1 MKRLL
6 RATVLLFLAAC
17 IAGQVFAGG
26 KKDTGTAAAAKPYSA
41 ALLIPYLG
49 DQSFF
54 DLAAAGMEEINKAL
68 PDVKTRII
76 EIGTDDSKWESYFFD
91 AAEQGYD
98 VILSCNWQIAPYLNA
113 AAKQYPNQKFINFD
127 IETPS
132 ELPNVYSM
140 FYATNEIG
148 YLCGI
153 VAAATTTSKMPLANP
168 QATIGFIGGMDIPGI
183 NDFMVGYVE
192 GAQSVNPNIKVA
204 VSYVGGFQDVA
215 TAKEIA
221 LNQYKAGC
229 DVIFACAGNAGN
241 GVIDAAKELNQ
252 YVIGVDSDQAI
263 LFKAS
268 DPEKSRRI
276 ITSGYKTIDK
286 TILLAVQKAKAGNL
300 SWGQHVKYSY
310 KDAGV
315 GIAKNE
321 FYEAALTPEAK
332 ALIQAQEDKLKS
344 GTVKISSAFDME
356 APAISA
362 FRDAVKP

>member
-1 MKRLL
+1 MRKKIVVSMVLIALL
-6 RATVLLFLAAC
+6 APAA
-17 IAGQVFAGG
+17 FAGG
-26 KKDTGTAAAAKPYSA
+26 KKEAAGTAEKPFSI

-54 DLAAAGMEEINKAL
+54 DLAAAGINQVNKNM

-98 VILSCNWQIAPYLNA
+98 VILSCNWQIAPHLNA

-127 IETPS
+127 IETSP
-132 ELPNVYSM
+132 ELPNIYSM

-153 VAAATTTSKMPLANP
+153 VAAAATTSKMPLANP
-168 QATIGFIGGMDIPGI
+168 QPLVGFIGGMDIPGI

-192 GAQSVNPNIKVA
+192 GARAVNPGIKVA

-252 YVIGVDSDQAI
+252 YVIGVDSDQAM
-263 LFKAS
+263 LFKTS
-268 DPEKSRRI
+268 DPAKSSKI
-276 ITSGYKTIDK
+276 ITSGYKTIDQ
-286 TILLAVQKAKAGNL
+286 TIFQAVQKAKDGNL
-300 SWGQHVKYSY
+300 LWGEHVKYTY

-321 FYEAALTPEAK
+321 FYESALTSEAK
-332 ALIQAQEDKLKS
+332 AAVKAQEDRLKAGS
-344 GTVKISSAFDME
+344 VKIPTAFEMD
-356 APAISA
+356 AAAVNA